1 MSKMEALLL
10 LSICAGA
17 FVMPLISRRLHLPV
31 AVGEIMYGLFIGIF
45 FGDVF
50 HQTPVV
56 QFLGEFG
63 FIILMYLA
71 GLEINFQ
78 KIRQTRR
85 MDILLYCALFMVVV
99 GGAFWIVTQF
109 RQPVIFALVYLTT
122 AVGLL
127 FPVLKETGLIRKD
140 AGQSLLII
148 GSIGEIFSLLFITGF
163 VLYFKFGLSRQSFR
177 HLLEVVVFLVVA
189 YMLLKLFQ
197 LLIWWYPH
205 LRTLFLT
212 TGDSSESGIRANFV
226 NIFVFVAL
234 ASLVNLE
241 LIVGAFLGGML
252 FALVFKEREQIMQ
265 RIGAFGYGFLIPI
278 FFIEVGL
285 KFNVRDFFHA
295 DVLRTAVLLTA
306 VIFLL
311 RLVASLVL
319 LLSGLS
325 IRLILLVPFATS
337 FALTLLIATAALGL
351 ELGVLDQTQASAI
364 LMTAILTSLIF
375 PALMRILV
383 RRLFSLTPDEPL
395 SSA

>member
-1 MSKMEALLL
+1 MEALLL
-10 LSICAGA
+10 LSICVGA
-17 FVMPLISRRLHLPV
+17 FVMPLLSRRLHLPG
-31 AVGEIMYGLFIGIF
+31 AVGEILYGLFIGVF

-56 QFLGEFG
+56 KFLGEFG

-85 MDILLYCALFMVVV
+85 TDILLYCALFVVV
-99 GGAFWIVTQF
+99 VAGAFYAVAQLG
-109 RQPVIFALVYLTT
+109 QPVIFALVYLTT

-127 FPVLKETGLIRKD
+127 FPVLKETGLIRRD

-163 VLYFKFGLSRQSFR
+163 VLYFKFGLSRESFI
-177 HLLEVVVFLVVA
+177 HLLEVIVFLVVA

-197 LLIWWYPH
+197 LLIWWYPN

-212 TGDSSESGIRANFV
+212 IGDSSESGIRANFV

-252 FALVFKEREQIMQ
+252 FALVFKEREHIMQ

-285 KFNVRDFFHA
+285 QFNVRDFFHV
-295 DVLRTAVLLTA
+295 DVLRMAALLTA
-306 VIFLL
+306 VIFIL
-311 RLVASLVL
+311 RLAASVVL
-319 LLSGLS
+319 FLSGLS
-325 IRLILLVPFATS
+325 WRLILLVPFATS

-351 ELGVLDQTQASAI
+351 ELDVLDQTQASAI

-375 PALMRILV
+375 PALMRLLV
-383 RRLFSLTPDEPL
+383 RRFFAPTPGVSQAAP
-395 SSA
+395 